1 MDSNLWLIQFL
12 HPRKEPDDRSFK
24 GQHLPWHLI
33 PEGNH
38 KRKFLLSIG
47 AYLADGRSE
56 NGEIVFWGE
65 WEPESS
71 VIRRIGD
78 PKPFFPHYVL
88 DPFYV
93 LPKSYNGLHHN
104 TDPFVFGDQFFYSN
118 CLQHAFPKLRHLS
131 QGSVILFGSCQGGE
145 AFVLDT
151 VFVVDHWM
159 CYTRANYQQDLAGEI
174 PTEFEEVTMLPLQ
187 AELAAAP
194 QSKSH
199 VPPTLRRGCVC
210 ILVPLMSNLCTECI
224 PLSLSTLRSDTMGF
238 ARPRITMPKKNCRQ
252 EEHRHYAK
260 RPRRKPGRNERALG
274 ESCKTGQ
281 GQWIVFG
288 RLRRNAQA
296 PSPPGIERGHPA
308 RRLSASFPI

>member
-1 MDSNLWLIQFL
+1 MDSNLWFIQFL

-104 TDPFVFGDQFFYSN
+104 TDPFVFGDQFLYSN

-174 PTEFEEVTMLPLQ
+174 PTEFEEVTVLPLQ
-187 AELAAAP
+187 AESGGCSSEEKSCAP
-194 QSKSH
+194 DSQERLRLYFG
-199 VPPTLRRGCVC
+199 PTHEQPVHGMYSFFPCQ
-210 ILVPLMSNLCTECI
+210 PYEAN
-224 PLSLSTLRSDTMGF
+224 TMGF
-238 ARPRITMPKKNCRQ
+238 ARPRITMPKRIADRKNTGITQKDPVASLDEMRGLWEKVVKQ
-252 EEHRHYAK
+252 VK
-260 RPRRKPGRNERALG
+260 DSGLSLG
-274 ESCKTGQ
+274 VSVEMPK
-281 GQWIVFG
+281 
-288 RLRRNAQA
+288 
-296 PSPPGIERGHPA
+296 
-308 RRLSASFPI
+308 RRLPPA